1 MAAKTQWPRADQ
13 TRERGLKT
21 AKERGMLKAMFKGEK
36 YKRVREGGGGGVMRS
51 SNRRKLLSCLS

>member
-36 YKRVREGGGGGVMRS
+36 YERDIEWRGGGGDEVQQPQ
-51 SNRRKLLSCLS
+51 KVA

>member
-13 TRERGLKT
+13 TKERRLKT

-36 YKRVREGGGGGVMRS
+36 YERVREGGGGDEVQQPQ
-51 SNRRKLLSCLS
+51 KVA